1 MADFPPVT
9 PADSPSDAAG
19 WASVTPSGQGTAPY
33 DIQAPMDGS
42 ISGKFDAANSLSG
55 AGVLYA
61 QGPRQQE
68 AHALLT
74 SPQGAGAM
82 NVITGFP
89 DYESAN
95 VMPDYGAVAQ
105 SDGNPVPLPLIIS

>member
-1 MADFPPVT
+1 MADFPAVT

-42 ISGKFDAANSLSG
+42 IGGKLNAANALSA
-55 AGVLYA
+55 AGVLYP
-61 QGPRQQE
+61 QGPRQAE
-68 AHALLT
+68 ARAILE

-82 NVITGFP
+82 NVIAGFP
-89 DYESAN
+89 DYESAD
-95 VMPDYGAVAQ
+95 VMPNYGAVAQ